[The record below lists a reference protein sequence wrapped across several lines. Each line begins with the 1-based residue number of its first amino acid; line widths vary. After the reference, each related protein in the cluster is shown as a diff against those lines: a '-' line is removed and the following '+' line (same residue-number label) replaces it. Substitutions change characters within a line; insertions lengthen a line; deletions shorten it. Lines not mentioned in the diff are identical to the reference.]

1 MVFIALIGGVF
12 ASIVGVGGGIIY
24 IPLMLHYKVHP
35 LVASATS
42 LFMVMYSS
50 LANVI

>member
-1 MVFIALIGGVF
+1 MASAAFIAGTL

-24 IPLMLHYKVHP
+24 IPLMLHYNVHP

-50 LANVI
+50 LSNVI